1 MEKNDKSD
9 KRLDFG
15 PRLSIIH
22 VALVKQSQA
31 IEIKSNTALLVC
43 SLSYHGPKFQLLWK
57 FWLSNILNSDT
68 NPKTATLALNPEAQS
83 QTLKDINTEGNF
95 LNYYLLIASTM
106 NTAYAADTVTSS
118 IITTSRAIIS
128 PTTAIITTTH

>member
-22 VALVKQSQA
+22 VALVKQSHA

-95 LNYYLLIASTM
+95 FNYYLLIASTM
-106 NTAYAADTVTSS
+106 NTA
-118 IITTSRAIIS
+118 
-128 PTTAIITTTH
+128 